1 MAVLHH
7 AFRCPVTPAF
17 EETVREVLSA
27 WDAGDRERLS
37 AVALRCLPRIA
48 GRADIQAAFR
58 LDPDGAVPSWL
69 QPQIVSPGLAAL
81 VLLAERLVPVP
92 SLSASKDTNH
102 YLLATHLPVLGW
114 NAREVQLLV
123 HGDPIELMLARYSL
137 SSREYDASKFRETGG
152 WTLGTAVRALEAK
165 LTRLATALDPG
176 EPPAVQESRT
186 ALREGGA
193 IDDARAM
200 LAAVEDTDWL
210 VTSITH

>member
-7 AFRCPVTPAF
+7 AFRCPITSAF
-17 EETVREVLSA
+17 EEVVQEVLSA

-37 AVALRCLPRIA
+37 AMALRRLPAIA

-58 LDPDGAVPSWL
+58 LDPDGAVASWL
-69 QPQIVSPGLAAL
+69 QPKFVSPGLAAL
-81 VLLAERLVPVP
+81 VLLAERLVPIP
-92 SLSASKDTNH
+92 SLSASRDTNH

-123 HGDPIELMLARYSL
+123 RGDPIEVMLARYSL

-152 WTLGTAVRALEAK
+152 WIFGTVARSLEAQI
-165 LTRLATALDPG
+165 LRLAAAPDPD
-176 EPPAVQESRT
+176 EPPAVREGLT
-186 ALREGGA
+186 ALRESGA